1 MVDSIGTK
9 TGAVADRRAVPVEPA
24 AKVAAVRPVASD
36 TPAVRSAAAEIA
48 GEQAAR
54 PPVDVDRVSRI
65 RKAIQDNKFPLS
77 PSTIADRLLAFKLD
91 WKSRE
96 PS

>member
-1 MVDSIGTK
+1 MVESIGTK
-9 TGAVADRRAVPVEPA
+9 AGAVTDRRTVPIEPA
-24 AKVAAVRPVASD
+24 AKVAAVRPVAND
-36 TPAVRSAAAEIA
+36 TPAVQSAAAEIS
-48 GEQAAR
+48 GRAAAQ
-54 PPVDVDRVSRI
+54 PPVDTERVARI

-91 WKSRE
+91 WKSRD

>member
-9 TGAVADRRAVPVEPA
+9 AGAVTDRRTVPVEPA
-24 AKVAAVRPVASD
+24 TKVAAVRPVASD

-54 PPVDVDRVSRI
+54 PPVDLDRVSRI

>member
-1 MVDSIGTK
+1 MVESIGTK
-9 TGAVADRRAVPVEPA
+9 AGAVTDRRTVPVEPA
-24 AKVAAVRPVASD
+24 APVAAIRPAASD
-36 TPAVRSAAAEIA
+36 APAVQSAAAAIA
-48 GEQAAR
+48 GEQAAQ
-54 PPVDVDRVSRI
+54 PPVDADRIARI

>member
-1 MVDSIGTK
+1 MVESIGTK
-9 TGAVADRRAVPVEPA
+9 AGTVTDRRTVPVEPA
-24 AKVAAVRPVASD
+24 AKVAALRPVAND
-36 TPAVRSAAAEIA
+36 TPAVQSAAAEIA
-48 GEQAAR
+48 GTAGAQA
-54 PPVDVDRVSRI
+54 PVDADRVARI

>member
-9 TGAVADRRAVPVEPA
+9 AGAVADRRTVPVDPA
-24 AKVAAVRPVASD
+24 ARVAPVRPVAAD
-36 TPAVRSAAAEIA
+36 APAVQSAAAAMA
-48 GEQAAR
+48 GELAAQ
-54 PPVDVDRVSRI
+54 PPVDTDRVARI
-65 RKAIQDNKFPLS
+65 RKAIHDNKFPLS

-91 WKSRE
+91 WRSRD

>member
-1 MVDSIGTK
+1 MVESIGTK
-9 TGAVADRRAVPVEPA
+9 AGAVTDRRTVPVEPA
-24 AKVAAVRPVASD
+24 ARVAAVRAVAADS
-36 TPAVRSAAAEIA
+36 PAVQSAAAEIS
-48 GEQAAR
+48 GQAAAQ
-54 PPVDVDRVSRI
+54 PPVDTERVARI

-91 WKSRE
+91 WKSRD

>member
-9 TGAVADRRAVPVEPA
+9 TGAVTDRRAVPVEPA

-36 TPAVRSAAAEIA
+36 APAVRSAAAEIA

>member
-9 TGAVADRRAVPVEPA
+9 AGAVTDRRTVPVEPT

-36 TPAVRSAAAEIA
+36 TPTVRSAAAEIA

-54 PPVDVDRVSRI
+54 PPIDLDRVSRI

>member
-9 TGAVADRRAVPVEPA
+9 TGAVTDRRTVPVEPA

-36 TPAVRSAAAEIA
+36 APAVRSAAAEIA

-54 PPVDVDRVSRI
+54 PPVDADRVSRI

>member
-1 MVDSIGTK
+1 M
-9 TGAVADRRAVPVEPA
+9 
-24 AKVAAVRPVASD
+24 
-36 TPAVRSAAAEIA
+36 
-48 GEQAAR
+48 EQAAR
-54 PPVDVDRVSRI
+54 PPVDTDRVSRI
-65 RKAIQDNKFPLS
+65 RKAIHDNKFPLS

>member
-9 TGAVADRRAVPVEPA
+9 AGAVTDRRTVPVDPA
-24 AKVAAVRPVASD
+24 SRVAAVRPVASD

-48 GEQAAR
+48 AEQAAR
-54 PPVDVDRVSRI
+54 PPVDLDRVSRI
-65 RKAIQDNKFPLS
+65 RKAIHDNKFPLS